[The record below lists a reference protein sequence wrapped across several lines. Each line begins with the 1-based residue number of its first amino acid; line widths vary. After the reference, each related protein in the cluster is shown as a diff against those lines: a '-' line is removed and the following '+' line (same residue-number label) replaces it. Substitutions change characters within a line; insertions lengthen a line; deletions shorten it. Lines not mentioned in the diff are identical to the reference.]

1 MTTDGAALAGMS
13 PAFPHSTPSANAFP
27 VTLHQQQQCHYQPTL
42 QPAPHTLPPTPLQ
55 SLYEKI
61 SEKESQPNSSPYSH
75 RPPAARRAP
84 TQGGIPEDAV
94 MEEEE
99 EEEEAQEEEEG
110 DTQASSAMDGTRMST
125 RYQPVHAEL

>member
-1 MTTDGAALAGMS
+1 MD
-13 PAFPHSTPSANAFP
+13 P
-27 VTLHQQQQCHYQPTL
+27 
-42 QPAPHTLPPTPLQ
+42 

-61 SEKESQPNSSPYSH
+61 REKESQPNSSPYSH

-84 TQGGIPEDAV
+84 TQGIPEDAV
-94 MEEEE
+94 MEEE